1 MALRGS
7 RNRSMERRKGVDT
20 LTRIVALCG
29 VAGWLTM
36 LAMIVVL
43 DRAKPEVTQFT
54 PNRSMFEQAGIPYYA
69 RSTWDQDLTLYVFY
83 LLILALVIGSIGLAV
98 NAQRHRRQ
106 NDFYRINL
114 VVLCL
119 LSSGSLIY
127 FLFF

>member
-1 MALRGS
+1 MALRDS
-7 RNRSMERRKGVDT
+7 RDRSIDRRKRVDT
-20 LTRIVALCG
+20 LTRIMAWCG

-36 LAMIVVL
+36 LAVMVVL
-43 DRAKPEVTQFT
+43 DRAKPVVSQFT

-69 RSTWDQDLTLYVFY
+69 RSSWDQGLVLYIFY

-98 NAQRHRRQ
+98 NTQRHRRQ

-119 LSSGSLIY
+119 LSSGSIIY